1 MLKWLA
7 TQYERRRGALQ
18 AKLEGRLRDKLATTP
33 ARQQSAEL
41 RHQGNECLA
50 AGNLAEAEQF
60 YRQGVAADPKDA
72 ACHSNLGFVLYEQG
86 RRADAEES
94 LERAVKL
101 DQSDYDAYYLL
112 GNIARDRQ
120 ETLRAIVCY
129 RTALRLKPDFD
140 FCRRDLCVALAQ
152 SGRIEEA
159 QQVVDEGPAFDED
172 SATYHFFKGNLCN
185 ARSQLPE
192 ALACF
197 EKAAEL
203 SPKDPTILV
212 NLCIVQVKRFD
223 AFAALET
230 GRRILE
236 LDPDNA
242 ITFALMAS
250 TNQFI
255 GRYDLTVE
263 YYRKA
268 LQLDPKSLLVHQN
281 LLFALTYLPGLA
293 PADYLTEA
301 RAYSAKA
308 SARATPF
315 TSWPNI
321 ERVNES
327 RPLRIGFVSGDFCF
341 HSVGL
346 FLCDVLANLDRAK
359 VTSIA
364 YSNRS
369 EEDEYTIR
377 LKRLFDE
384 WNEVPNLSDAAL
396 AQKIHFDQVD
406 VLLDLSGHTG
416 LNRLAVFAWRPAPVQ
431 AAWLGYW
438 ASTGLAEMDY
448 LIVDRSSLHE
458 NEAPYYSEKLWFLP
472 DTRLCMSE
480 SPVPAEVSP
489 LPALAKG
496 YVTFGSYQ
504 TPSKV
509 TDATLAVWAKV
520 LQELPTARLRLQLRG
535 FEFAASVKRMQE
547 RLAAAKIDASR
558 VELIGTGIF
567 EAYLKSYGDVDI
579 VLDTMPFPGG
589 TTTAQALWM
598 GVPTVTLRG
607 NTLVTRQGES
617 MLRCVGLVDWIASSE
632 QDYVRIAVEM
642 ATDLNA
648 LSLLRASLRQRFKA
662 SPLAD
667 ANRFARNLEAALLTM
682 YRAKTGPQ
690 DSSQVVALV
699 TNGM

>member
-18 AKLEGRLRDKLATTP
+18 ARLEGRLRDKLASTP

-41 RHQGNECLA
+41 RRLGNECLA
-50 AGNLAEAEQF
+50 AGNLAEAEQY

-72 ACHSNLGFVLYEQG
+72 ACHSNLGYVLYEQG
-86 RRADAEES
+86 HRADAEES
-94 LERAVKL
+94 LEHAVKL

-159 QQVVDEGPAFDED
+159 QRVMDEGPAFDED

-185 ARSQLPE
+185 AREQIPE

-197 EKAAEL
+197 ERAAAL
-203 SPKDPTILV
+203 SPNDPTILI
-212 NLCIVQVKRFD
+212 NLCVVQTKRFD

-242 ITFALMAS
+242 ITFGLLAS
-250 TNQFI
+250 ICQFI

-268 LQLDPKSLLVHQN
+268 LQLDPKNLLVHQN
-281 LLFALTYLPGLA
+281 LLFALTYVPDLSPT
-293 PADYLTEA
+293 DYLAEA
-301 RAYSAKA
+301 RAYSKKV

-315 TSWPNI
+315 TRWPAT
-321 ERVNES
+321 ERAMES
-327 RPLRIGFVSGDFCF
+327 RPLRVGFVSGDLCF

-346 FLCDVLANLDRAK
+346 FLCDIVANLDATK
-359 VTSIA
+359 ITPIA
-364 YSNRS
+364 YSNRG
-369 EEDEYTIR
+369 EEDEYTAR
-377 LKRLFDE
+377 LKRRFDE
-384 WNEVPNLSDAAL
+384 WNEVSALSDDAL
-396 AQKIHFDQVD
+396 ARKIHTDRID
-406 VLLDLSGHTG
+406 ILLDLSGHTG
-416 LNRLAVFAWRPAPVQ
+416 RNRLAMFAWKPAPVQ

-448 LIVDRSSLHE
+448 LLVDRASVHE
-458 NEAPYYSEKLWFLP
+458 DEAPHYSEKLWFLP
-472 DTRLCMSE
+472 DTRLCLSE
-480 SPVPAEVSP
+480 SPIPVAVSP

-509 TDATLAVWAKV
+509 TDATLAVWSQV
-520 LQELPTARLRLQLRG
+520 LQKLPTARLRLQLRG
-535 FEFAASVKRMQE
+535 FEFAESVKRMLE
-547 RLAAAKIDASR
+547 RLAAAKIDSDR
-558 VELIGTGIF
+558 VELLGTGIF

-579 VLDTMPFPGG
+579 VLDTLPFPGG

-617 MLRCVGLVDWIASSE
+617 MLRCVGLEAWVANSE
-632 QDYVRIAVEM
+632 EDYVQIAINR
-642 ATDLNA
+642 ASDLAA
-648 LSLLRASLRQRFKA
+648 LASLRATLRNRFLT
-662 SPLAD
+662 SPLTD
-667 ANRFARNLEAALLTM
+667 NKRFAKNLEAALHGM
-682 YRAKTGPQ
+682 YAETISGLLEQ
-690 DSSQVVALV
+690 Q
-699 TNGM
+699 